1 MVLTKLRHI
10 QLTSVCVRNTDG
22 FEDNLNVYRLMPA
35 DDTFLRF
42 TSANVRRCADKLKG
56 KGFKGKYVSVSDVV
70 NRKLPYQVIF

>member
-1 MVLTKLRHI
+1 MVLTKIRYFR
-10 QLTSVCVRNTDG
+10 LTSVYVSNSDE
-22 FEDNLNVYRLMPA
+22 FENNLNVYVLMPA